1 MDIFSQKNVHDIT
14 EALGYLSRF
23 IEVQLHRF
31 FAGDDAQEQ
40 MPDLPSPFNENG
52 YFSITHPFF
61 ENPLNYE
68 EYIILLLA
76 LAPHLQPNFLDAIVH
91 KYLPNGGEFPEFGGV
106 KGESHRGTLPTG
118 ETALFILAGNDISE
132 RIRVSQYFSSE
143 HFFRKKEIIYLDP
156 VKEGEPQMSGK
167 IILSRESLELLTTG
181 KVSSPAFS
189 PDFPAKKIITEM
201 NWEDLVLREQTYAQI
216 DDIKMWLEYHKL
228 LEKDEVI
235 SRKIKPGYRVL
246 FYGPSGTGKTLTA
259 SLLGKHFNKEVYRI
273 DLSQVVSKY
282 IGETEKNLEKV
293 FAKAENKDWILFF
306 DEADALF
313 GKRSNVSSAHD
324 KYANQEV
331 SYLLQRV
338 EDYQGLIILASNF
351 KNNIDQAFIRRFNA
365 IIHFPSPD
373 ASERLS
379 IWKKNIPASIHLH
392 KDVNL
397 KTFADKYELTGSGI
411 TNIMQYATLCAISR
425 KDSKLIDN
433 EDVMRGIR
441 REYLKE
447 DKIV

>member
-1 MDIFSQKNVHDIT
+1 MDIFSNKNAHEIT
-14 EALGYLSRF
+14 EALGFLSGFINQRLARYLSG
-23 IEVQLHRF
+23 ENAEKSLS
-31 FAGDDAQEQ
+31 
-40 MPDLPSPFNENG
+40 SPFNENG

-61 ENPLNYE
+61 ENTLNHE

-76 LAPHLQPNFLDAIVH
+76 LAPHLQPNFLDAIVQKH
-91 KYLPNGGEFPEFGGV
+91 LPGGGDFPEFGGV
-106 KGESHRGTLPTG
+106 KGENHRGTLPTG
-118 ETALFILAGNDISE
+118 ETALFILAGNDVPE

-143 HFFRKKEIIYLDP
+143 HFFRKKEMISLEP
-156 VKEGEPQMSGK
+156 VKSGEPLMSGK
-167 IILSRESLELLTTG
+167 IILSQEYVDLLTTG
-181 KVSSPAFS
+181 KVSPPAFS
-189 PDFPAKKIITEM
+189 PEFPAKKITTDM
-201 NWEDLVLREQTYAQI
+201 TWEDLVLREQTYAQI
-216 DDIKMWLEYHKL
+216 DDIKMWLEYYEV

-235 SRKIKPGYRVL
+235 RKKIKPGYRVL

-259 SLLGKHFNKEVYRI
+259 TLLGKHFKKDVYRI
-273 DLSQVVSKY
+273 DLSQVVSKF

-373 ASERLS
+373 VAERLS
-379 IWKKNIPASIHLH
+379 IWKKNIPASIPLH
-392 KDVNL
+392 QDVNL

-411 TNIMQYATLCAISR
+411 TNIMQYATLCATSR
-425 KDSKLIDN
+425 KDNKSIDN
-433 EDVMRGIR
+433 QDVIKGIR

-447 DKIV
+447 DKII